1 MIRMVN
7 ETVNVTEEFQP
18 AEEFVIDNL
27 ETLKV
32 LADPL
37 RLRILEFLAKPGT
50 VKQIAQ
56 KIDRPPTKLYYHFNL
71 LEKHGLIE
79 MVDTR
84 IVSGII
90 EKHYQAS
97 AQMYRVQWGL
107 LSPGSPGFDES
118 LQAMLAAGLG
128 DAQNDVRESF
138 RAGLVDTE
146 EEAPH
151 HRRLL
156 MTQGRF
162 KLTDEQ
168 AVDFSERL
176 MALMKEF
183 EGYSKQNEAGESA
196 EDDDAGGDGAQSYK
210 LLVMMHPTA
219 RAGYEDD
226 LDDE

>member
-1 MIRMVN
+1 MVN

-18 AEEFVIDNL
+18 AEEFIIDNL

-37 RLRILEFLAKPGT
+37 RLSILEYLAKPGT

-56 KIDRPPTKLYYHFNL
+56 KLDRPPTKLYYHFNL
-71 LEKHGLIE
+71 LEKHGLIA

-90 EKHYQAS
+90 EKHYQAA

-107 LSPGSPGFDES
+107 LSPGSPDFDEG
-118 LQAMLAAGLG
+118 LQAMLTAVLG
-128 DAQNDVRESF
+128 DAQNDARESF
-138 RAGLVDTE
+138 HAGLVDTNE
-146 EEAPH
+146 DAPH

-156 MTQGRF
+156 MSQGRL
-162 KLTDEQ
+162 KLTNQQ
-168 AVDFSERL
+168 AADFSERL

-183 EGYSKQNEAGESA
+183 EGYSKQNESS
-196 EDDDAGGDGAQSYK
+196 GDGAQAYK
-210 LLVMMHPTA
+210 LLVMMHPSA
-219 RAGYEDD
+219 RAGYDEDD
-226 LDDE
+226 D